1 MSRQELI
8 WQARAHKCSS
18 RSPLRRL
25 GRQWSRELERANDEN
40 TVVDC
45 VFISLS
51 LFYIKRAMANATDVG
66 ISYKKKE
73 KKTVR
78 MLTHLIGIFAYS
90 TPLLIASCS

>member
-25 GRQWSRELERANDEN
+25 GRQQSRELERTNDEN

-66 ISYKKKE
+66 ISYKKK
-73 KKTVR
+73 TVR

>member
-25 GRQWSRELERANDEN
+25 GRQQSRELERTNDEN

-66 ISYKKKE
+66 ISYKKK

>member
-25 GRQWSRELERANDEN
+25 GRRPSRGFERTNDEN
-40 TVVDC
+40 TVLDC
-45 VFISLS
+45 VFISLP
-51 LFYIKRAMANATDVG
+51 LFYIKRAMFNVTDVG
-66 ISYKKKE
+66 ISYKKKS
-73 KKTVR
+73 VR

-90 TPLLIASCS
+90 TPLSIARRS

>member
-25 GRQWSRELERANDEN
+25 GRKQSRELERTNDEN

-66 ISYKKKE
+66 ISYKKK
-73 KKTVR
+73 KNCAYANTFNW
-78 MLTHLIGIFAYS
+78 HFCIFHS
-90 TPLLIASCS
+90 IVDS

>member
-25 GRQWSRELERANDEN
+25 GRQQSRELERTNDEN

-51 LFYIKRAMANATDVG
+51 LFYIKRATANATDVG
-66 ISYKKKE
+66 ISYKK

>member
-25 GRQWSRELERANDEN
+25 GRQQSRELERTNDEN

-66 ISYKKKE
+66 ISYKKKNCAYAN
-73 KKTVR
+73 TFNW
-78 MLTHLIGIFAYS
+78 HFCIFHS
-90 TPLLIASCS
+90 IVDS

>member
-25 GRQWSRELERANDEN
+25 GRQQSRELERTNDEN

-66 ISYKKKE
+66 ISYKKK
-73 KKTVR
+73 KPVR

>member
-25 GRQWSRELERANDEN
+25 GRQQSRGFERTNDEN

-51 LFYIKRAMANATDVG
+51 LFYIKRAMFNVTDVG
-66 ISYKKKE
+66 ISYKKKL
-73 KKTVR
+73 R

>member
-25 GRQWSRELERANDEN
+25 GRQQSRELERTNDEN

-66 ISYKKKE
+66 ISYQKKKNCAYAN
-73 KKTVR
+73 TFNW
-78 MLTHLIGIFAYS
+78 HFCIFHS
-90 TPLLIASCS
+90 IVDS